1 MFLSKPMSPRHLILF
16 LPGIALAAPETFP
29 AANGLTRTLVA
40 KEPLLKNPVS
50 VTVDVDGTVY
60 VTETARRKAAD
71 LDIREFTQWI
81 TDDLSHTTVEQKQA
95 FFRKQ
100 LDGKNFQDHV
110 SLKDH
115 NKDGVVDVKDL
126 TAISEKIIKFTDK
139 DGDGVMDSSETFAE
153 DFNTEV
159 TGIAAGVFAWRG
171 DVYSTIAPDVWKL
184 RDTDGDGKADK
195 RESIAHGFGLHIAY
209 AGHDMHG
216 LTWGPDGKLYWSIGD
231 KGTSVMSK
239 EGKLWSAPHEG
250 AVLRCNP
257 DGTEFEIYARGLR
270 NCQEFAFDDYGNMF
284 GVDNDAD
291 MKGERERF
299 VYITEGSDTGWR
311 CYYQYRKSGEYQPW
325 LAESIAIPTGPFQPA
340 YITPTLASYGDG
352 PAGFAYNPGTALS
365 DRYKGSF
372 FTSEFPKG
380 EIQAFKVEENGASFR
395 MTDAHTVVKGPMI
408 IGINFGPDGALYGAD
423 WAGGYPLKEKGAVW
437 KLDDTTVKDSPV
449 RMEVAAFLKAGPSDV
464 ATPDLVVRLSH
475 ADQRVRLDAQW
486 ELAKRKA
493 TAELKASATSAESPR
508 IAVVHALWGLAQ
520 TKTFDTAVFKTLAEG
535 KDAELRAQAAKWAGE
550 SAGEA
555 QPLLITL
562 LTDPSLRVRAFA
574 ANAIGKLRMDG
585 TLDAVVAMLAENDG
599 RDAYLRQAGVMALS
613 GMQPDKVAAKTL
625 THASAAVRV
634 AAAVVFRRT
643 SSPHAATL
651 LEDKEAAV
659 TSEAARAIYDA
670 PGISAAMPALAAFIS
685 ENPQAE
691 APAARRSIAANR
703 RLADAASA
711 ERLLKVATATDTP
724 EATRV
729 AALEALATW
738 DKTPALDLVDGRY
751 EPFKT
756 GDNAPATKEAVTRAI
771 ATLKHDTS
779 DDIAVAA
786 ADVAAA
792 FGIAADPKELAAEAT
807 DTAAKPAARVRA
819 LKLLRNADEK
829 AFRGIASGLL
839 KSDEPALRSAA
850 AELLAAKWPHEVVEY
865 IISAVST
872 SKDNAE
878 RQNAVNLLLL
888 VKNDAKAKSY
898 LTDLLAASIEKPD
911 GPILLEL
918 LDVADALKMKA
929 GRTLRAKLDKTAPHS
944 ASLEGGDAAAGQKV
958 FTGHLAAQCLAC
970 HRIGPEGSN
979 VGPELTH
986 IGAKE
991 RGYLLESIV
1000 DPGAKLAPGFG
1011 MMTATLKDSTALAG
1025 ALKEE
1030 TADSLTLTLP
1040 DGTAKKVALT
1050 EIASRTAP
1058 ISTMPP
1064 MAAILTPR
1072 EIRDVVEYLSTLK

>member
-1 MFLSKPMSPRHLILF
+1 MSPRHLILF

-50 VTVDVDGTVY
+50 VTVDVDGTIY

-81 TDDLSHTTVEQKQA
+81 TDDLSLTSVEQKKA

-115 NKDGVVDVKDL
+115 NKDGVVDAKDL

-231 KGTSVMSK
+231 KGTDVMSK
-239 EGKLWSAPHEG
+239 EGKRWSAPHEG

-257 DGTEFEIYARGLR
+257 DGTEFEIFARGLR

-325 LAESIAIPTGPFQPA
+325 LAESISIPSGPFQPA
-340 YITPTLASYGDG
+340 YITPPLASYGDG
-352 PAGFAYNPGTALS
+352 PGGFAYNPGTALS

-380 EIQAFKVEENGASFR
+380 EIQAFKVEENGASFQ
-395 MTDAHTVVKGPMI
+395 MTDVHTVVKGPMI

-437 KLDDTTVKDSPV
+437 KLDDTNVKDSPL
-449 RMEVAAFLKAGPSDV
+449 RKEVAAFLKAGPSDV
-464 ATPDLVVRLSH
+464 AIADLVKRLSH

-493 TAELKASATSAESPR
+493 IPDLKSVASNADSPR
-508 IAVVHALWGLAQ
+508 IAVIHALWGLTQ
-520 TKTFDTAVFKTLAEG
+520 TKTFDASIFQSLCTG
-535 KDAELRAQAAKWAGE
+535 KDSELRAQAAKWAGE

-562 LTDPSLRVRAFA
+562 LKDSSLRVRAFS
-574 ANAIGKLRMDG
+574 ANSIGKLKMDG
-585 TLDAVVAMLAENDG
+585 ALDGVVAMLAENNG
-599 RDAYLRQAGVMALS
+599 SDAYLRQAGVMALS
-613 GMQPDKVAAKTL
+613 GMDPDKVAAKTL
-625 THASAAVRV
+625 AHTSAAVRV
-634 AAAVVFRRT
+634 AAAVAFRRT
-643 SSPHAATL
+643 TSLHAAAL
-651 LEDKEAAV
+651 LTDKEAAV
-659 TSEAARAIYDA
+659 VNEAARSIYDE
-670 PGISAAMPALAAFIS
+670 PGISSAIPLLATFIS
-685 ENPQAE
+685 ENPKAE
-691 APAARRSIAANR
+691 APTARRSIAANR
-703 RLADAASA
+703 RLADTASA
-711 ERLLKVATATDTP
+711 ERLLKVATTMDVP
-724 EATRV
+724 ESTRI

-738 DKTPALDLVDGRY
+738 DQTPALDLVDGRY
-751 EPFKT
+751 EPFVKGAT
-756 GDNAPATKEAVTRAI
+756 APATKEAVTRAI
-771 ATLKHDTS
+771 ATLKHDAS
-779 DDIAVAA
+779 DAIAVAA
-786 ADVAAA
+786 ADVGTA
-792 FGIAADPKELAAEAT
+792 FGIAADPKELAAEVN
-807 DTAAKPAARVRA
+807 DTSAKPGARIRS
-819 LKLLRNADEK
+819 LKLLSNADEET
-829 AFRGIASGLL
+829 FRKIATALL

-850 AELLAAKWPHEVVEY
+850 AELIAAKWPQEVVEY
-865 IISAVST
+865 IISAIST
-872 SKDNAE
+872 SKDNTE

-888 VKNDAKAKSY
+888 VKNEAKAKKY

-918 LDVADALKMKA
+918 LEVADALKLKA
-929 GRTLRAKLDKTAPHS
+929 GRTLRTKLDKIAPHS
-944 ASLEGGDAAAGQKV
+944 ASLEGGNAAAGQKV
-958 FTGHLAAQCLAC
+958 FTEHLAAQCLAC

-979 VGPELTH
+979 VGPALTH
-986 IGAKE
+986 IGAKD

-1011 MMTATLKDSTALAG
+1011 MMSATLKDGTTLAG

-1030 TADSLTLTLP
+1030 TPNSLTITLP
-1040 DGTAKKVALT
+1040 DGSAKTVPT
-1050 EIASRTAP
+1050 SEITNRTAP

-1064 MAAILTPR
+1064 MGSILTPR
-1072 EIRDVVEYLSTLK
+1072 EIRDVVEYLSSLK